1 MRREI
6 PTASRAQEVVTLFLP
21 ALASLAFAGVAV
33 AATSVKVE
41 RSWTGHMPLAVAPLV
56 QSSVSTTVAWQGVW
70 ATCQMKGAAPTV
82 DFEHKL
88 VLVAV
93 RRSSIVRFGEARLDN
108 GNLTTSVTATPD
120 APGRMTCALAL
131 VPRAGVRTV
140 NGAPPGK

>member
-1 MRREI
+1 M
-6 PTASRAQEVVTLFLP
+6 TLLLP
-21 ALASLAFAGVAV
+21 ALAALAFAG
-33 AATSVKVE
+33 AAGASTPVKVE
-41 RSWTGHMPLAVAPLV
+41 QSWTGRMPLAVAPLV
-56 QSSVSTTVAWQGVW
+56 QSSVSTTEAWQGVW
-70 ATCQMKGAAPTV
+70 ATCQMKGAAPAI
-82 DFEHKL
+82 DFERKL

-93 RRSSIVRFGEARLDN
+93 RRSSFVRFSSVRLDN